1 MRVSVSLNK
10 QNTVIRPQHGCWE
23 NTGGYDSR
31 RTKAD
36 CLYEF
41 LLFPTF
47 HYEKDQLM
55 TLSDDVT
62 VMT

>member
-1 MRVSVSLNK
+1 MAA
-10 QNTVIRPQHGCWE
+10 GCWE

-41 LLFPTF
+41 LLFPAF